1 MDCKIRGSSWSNMQL
16 NLGRCNTHEEDA
28 YEVFDQMLTSESDD
42 RRRPNR
48 ILEVTIHKVC
58 YPITESLL
66 RQVFGPFGVV
76 EDVYLY
82 KGWDWVEAQS
92 DIPIKAASL

>member
-1 MDCKIRGSSWSNMQL
+1 MQL

>member
-1 MDCKIRGSSWSNMQL
+1 MQL

-76 EDVYLY
+76 ENVSVQGMGL
-82 KGWDWVEAQS
+82 GGGSS